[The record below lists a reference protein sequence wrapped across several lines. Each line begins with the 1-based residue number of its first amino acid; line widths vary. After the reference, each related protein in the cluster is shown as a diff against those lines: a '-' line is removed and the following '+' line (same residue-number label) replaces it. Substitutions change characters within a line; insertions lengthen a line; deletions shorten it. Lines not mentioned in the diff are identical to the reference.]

1 MADEPCAVL
10 VDVDGTLVDTNYGH
24 TVAWW
29 RAMRRHGIDAS
40 MARLH
45 RLVGMGADQLIDEI
59 VGEPRPDLE
68 DAWAEEFAPFR
79 DEARAFPGAADLLR
93 TLSERGAKV
102 VLATS
107 GQEHDVARMREAIDA
122 EAWIDEV
129 VSSQEVDASKPAP
142 DIFQLAMRRVDV
154 EPDRAIVI
162 GDTVWDVRAATAA
175 DLRCVAVLSGG
186 LARCELLEAGAAGV
200 YDDVAD
206 LTAHL
211 DDSPLADLLTGT

>member
-107 GQEHDVARMREAIDA
+107 GQEHDVATAQPDA
-122 EAWIDEV
+122 V
-129 VSSQEVDASKPAP
+129 RG
-142 DIFQLAMRRVDV
+142 LRRRLGRSRR
-154 EPDRAIVI
+154 RA
-162 GDTVWDVRAATAA
+162 GRAGPR
-175 DLRCVAVLSGG
+175 LGR
-186 LARCELLEAGAAGV
+186 
-200 YDDVAD
+200 
-206 LTAHL
+206 
-211 DDSPLADLLTGT
+211 